1 LDRARE
7 NALAAF
13 SRAGRNYSRLS
24 VMFRASIAAAS
35 GLNVTDAECLD
46 FLADEGRATAGQLAE
61 LTGLTTGAITSVIR
75 RLTASGYV
83 DVERDPADRRR
94 VIISPRLENLSAAG
108 ARYEAF
114 GARGA
119 ELLAGY
125 TVEDLAFLTAHYERM
140 SELYQHEIERSK
152 SADLSQGESKHF

>member
-1 LDRARE
+1 MDRAWE
-7 NALAAF
+7 DALAAF

-24 VMFRASIAAAS
+24 VMFRASIAAAA

-83 DVERDPADRRR
+83 EAERDPADRRR
-94 VIISPRLENLSAAG
+94 VIIRPRLENLSATG

-125 TVEDLAFLTAHYERM
+125 TVDELAFLTAHYDRM
-140 SELYQHEIERSK
+140 SELYKEEIERHK
-152 SADLSQGESKHF
+152 SADHSQNEPNRL